1 MGLDIF
7 FTKKHYNNIGY
18 FRKVNFLVSFFEEYG
33 YNRDNQEGIE
43 VYKDTI
49 LDLLDRCN
57 KVLEDNSKAKELL
70 PTAEGFFFGSTEY
83 DEYYFENVKDVKKY
97 IEEVLLEEFDN
108 LKDDEYITFSTWW

>member
-57 KVLEDNSKAKELL
+57 KVLEDNSKAKGLL

-83 DEYYFENVKDVKKY
+83 DEYYMQDIEDTIEIIKNVLATTDFETQMLAY
-97 IEEVLLEEFDN
+97 C
-108 LKDDEYITFSTWW
+108 SSW